1 MERYLIPAREVRT
14 EMRVL
19 NSRFIATAAPVFSV
33 EDAKEFVARIRREFA
48 DATHNVPAYV
58 VGHGA
63 TVTAHCHD
71 DGEPSGTAGR
81 PALAVLQGS
90 GLGDVAVVVTRYF
103 GGTKLGTGGLVRA
116 YGDAVRAVLAV
127 LPRAEKVPTHT
138 VLVAMPYSH
147 YERVRKAVQAH
158 EGQILDE
165 EFAADLL
172 ERCDGQIERLTAA
185 MVAQAASE
193 GNQLAQDVF
202 GHACQVYGWGIAQVI
217 TLLAPNVVV
226 LGGGVALVGEALFLG
241 PLRTAVDR
249 YVFPP
254 LQGSFEV
261 VPAELGEE
269 VVLHGALALAGET
282 RT

>member
-1 MERYLIPAREVRT
+1 MQRYPVPAREART
-14 EMRVL
+14 EIQVV

-33 EDAKEFVARIRREFA
+33 AEAKEFVARIRREFA

-63 TVTAHCHD
+63 TVIAHCHD

-116 YGDAVRAVLAV
+116 YGDAVRAILAE

-147 YERVRKAVQAH
+147 YERVRHVVQAH
-158 EGQILDE
+158 GGQILDE
-165 EFAADLL
+165 EFAADVTIEARLAV
-172 ERCDGQIERLTAA
+172 ERYAA
-185 MVAQAASE
+185 FQAALQELSQGGLESE
-193 GNQLAQDVF
+193 IIETNEATIMPIQRPEGTRRGQD
-202 GHACQVYGWGIAQVI
+202 
-217 TLLAPNVVV
+217 P
-226 LGGGVALVGEALFLG
+226 
-241 PLRTAVDR
+241 D
-249 YVFPP
+249 
-254 LQGSFEV
+254 
-261 VPAELGEE
+261 
-269 VVLHGALALAGET
+269 
-282 RT
+282 